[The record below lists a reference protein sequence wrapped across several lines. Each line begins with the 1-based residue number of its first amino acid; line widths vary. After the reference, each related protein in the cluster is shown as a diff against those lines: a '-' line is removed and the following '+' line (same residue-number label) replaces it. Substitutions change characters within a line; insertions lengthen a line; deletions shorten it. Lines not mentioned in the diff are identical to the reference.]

1 MPSAHSILGASSS
14 HRWLNC
20 PGSIRLSAGMPKTSS
35 KYADEGTAA
44 HELAEMCL
52 ENRTVA
58 RKYIGSFITVG
69 ETAYEVTEEMV
80 EAVQLYLDVVRS
92 DLQDAGKGAELE
104 VEKRFHLDWLYDG
117 MFGTN
122 DALVG
127 QPFGLLRVYD
137 FKYGAGVAVDVTD
150 NTQLMYYA
158 LGAAHGETYD
168 EVELIIVQPRAQH
181 PDGPVRR
188 QRMSVAE
195 LDRWADQVLLPGA
208 EETEKADAPTNAGE
222 WCRFCPAMA
231 ICPAQKEVAIR
242 SAQFAFQDKPQAP
255 PMAASLA
262 PSELRQILDKASMIE
277 AWLESCREHARLLLE
292 QGADPNELGYKLV
305 AGRASRKWID
315 EADAEQFLTTL
326 DIDPFEH
333 KLKSPAQ
340 AEKALRGP
348 AKKALEDMVQT
359 VRGVQL
365 APLSDK
371 REAVGGAAALAF
383 KEVEL

>member
-1 MPSAHSILGASSS
+1 MPNAHSILGASSS

-44 HELAEMCL
+44 HELAETCL
-52 ENRTVA
+52 RSGGTANSYLG
-58 RKYIGSFITVG
+58 KIITVN
-69 ETAYEVTEEMV
+69 ETAYEVTHEMAD
-80 EAVQLYLDVVRS
+80 AVQLYLDVLS
-92 DLQDAGKGAELE
+92 ADYKSAGFNPVLAIEQ
-104 VEKRFHLDWLYDG
+104 RFHLDWLYDG

-168 EVELIIVQPRAQH
+168 EVELVIVQPRAQH

-188 QRMSVAE
+188 QRMWVAE

-208 EETEKADAPTNAGE
+208 EATEDPEAPTNAGE

-231 ICPAQKEVAIR
+231 ICPAQKEVAVR

-292 QGADPNELGYKLV
+292 QGADPNDLGYKLV

-315 EADAEQFLTTL
+315 EADAEKFLTTL

>member
-1 MPSAHSILGASSS
+1 M
-14 HRWLNC
+14 
-20 PGSIRLSAGMPKTSS
+20 
-35 KYADEGTAA
+35 
-44 HELAEMCL
+44 
-52 ENRTVA
+52 
-58 RKYIGSFITVG
+58 
-69 ETAYEVTEEMV
+69 
-80 EAVQLYLDVVRS
+80 
-92 DLQDAGKGAELE
+92 
-104 VEKRFHLDWLYDG
+104 
-117 MFGTN
+117 
-122 DALVG
+122 VG

-168 EVELIIVQPRAQH
+168 EVELVIVQPRAQH

-188 QRMSVAE
+188 QRMWVAE

-208 EETEKADAPTNAGE
+208 EATEDPEAPTNAGE

-231 ICPAQKEVAIR
+231 ICPAQKEVAVR

-262 PSELRQILDKASMIE
+262 PSELRQILDKAPMIE

-292 QGADPNELGYKLV
+292 QGADPNDLGYKLV

-315 EADAEQFLTTL
+315 EADAEKFLTTL

>member
-1 MPSAHSILGASSS
+1 MPNAHSILGASSS

-44 HELAEMCL
+44 HELAETCL
-52 ENRTVA
+52 RSGGAANSYLG
-58 RKYIGSFITVG
+58 KIITVN
-69 ETAYEVTEEMV
+69 ETAYEVTHEMAD
-80 EAVQLYLDVVRS
+80 AVQLYLDVLS
-92 DLQDAGKGAELE
+92 ADYKSAGFNPVLAIEQ
-104 VEKRFHLDWLYDG
+104 RFHLDWLYDG

-181 PDGPVRR
+181 VDGPVRR

-208 EETEKADAPTNAGE
+208 EKTEKADAPTNAGE

-231 ICPAQKEVAIR
+231 ICPAQKEVAVR

-292 QGADPNELGYKLV
+292 QGADPNDLGYKLV

-315 EADAEQFLTTL
+315 EADAEKFLTTL

>member
-1 MPSAHSILGASSS
+1 MPNAHSILGASSS

-44 HELAEMCL
+44 HELAETCL
-52 ENRTVA
+52 RSGGAANSYLG
-58 RKYIGSFITVG
+58 KIITVN
-69 ETAYEVTEEMV
+69 ETAYEVTHEMAD
-80 EAVQLYLDVVRS
+80 AVQLYLDVLS
-92 DLQDAGKGAELE
+92 ADYKSAGFNPVLAIEQ
-104 VEKRFHLDWLYDG
+104 RFHLDWLYDG

-168 EVELIIVQPRAQH
+168 EVELVIVQPRAQH

-188 QRMSVAE
+188 QRMWVAE

-208 EETEKADAPTNAGE
+208 EATEDPEAPTNAGE

-231 ICPAQKEVAIR
+231 ICPAQKEVAVR

-315 EADAEQFLTTL
+315 EADAEKFLTTL